1 MTDGQLLML
10 QDKSGRNTFNCS
22 SPRTRLLGAMLV
34 QVLHPILEMLWKWL
48 VSSSRQ
54 KPWVSRASPLHL
66 CSRSHTYYFYH
77 DSFLFLSTFPLLT
90 QVNHLSPVL
99 LMLICSH
106 HFFDAKESHLLIVKT
121 NVVETNRGYKGKSIF
136 IMLILLFKQ
145 S

>member
-22 SPRTRLLGAMLV
+22 PRPRTRLLAAMLV
-34 QVLHPILEMLWKWL
+34 QVLHPILEMLWKSL

-54 KPWVSRASPLHL
+54 KPWVSRASPLLHL
-66 CSRSHTYYFYH
+66 CSRSHYFYH
-77 DSFLFLSTFPLLT
+77 DSFLSLSTFHLLS

-99 LMLICSH
+99 LMLIHSH
-106 HFFDAKESHLLIVKT
+106 HFFDAKKSHLLIVKT
-121 NVVETNRGYKGKSIF
+121 NVVETYRGYKGKSIF
-136 IMLILLFKQ
+136 IMPILLFKQ